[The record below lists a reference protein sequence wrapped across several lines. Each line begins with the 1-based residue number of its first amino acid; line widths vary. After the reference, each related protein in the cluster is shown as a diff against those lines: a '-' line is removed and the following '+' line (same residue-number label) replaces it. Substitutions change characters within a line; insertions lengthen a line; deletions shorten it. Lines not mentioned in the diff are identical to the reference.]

1 VGRDSTHTIPLI
13 FSRLFGG
20 FCISGV
26 FMPATQY
33 AVLLRKQASS
43 VLTAWPQVGN
53 VNSNLDLIQIVNAGD
68 GQTLQPGVPIAPL
81 VNVDYTG
88 AVHYPASN
96 PTDGT
101 RIGVFYSRLAPTA
114 SLAQIFADAF
124 TNPSQLDIIQVINIG
139 GNISY
144 YLNYAGVATGS

>member
-1 VGRDSTHTIPLI
+1 
-13 FSRLFGG
+13 
-20 FCISGV
+20 
-26 FMPATQY
+26 MPATPT
-33 AVLLRKQASS
+33 AVLQRQQGSS

-53 VNSNLDLIQIVNAGD
+53 VNSKLDLIQIVNMGD
-68 GQTLQPGVPIAPL
+68 GQTLQPAVPVAPL

-96 PTDGT
+96 PTNGT
-101 RIGVFYSRLAPTA
+101 RIGVFFSSLAPTA

-124 TNPSQLDIIQVINIG
+124 KNLSQLDIIQVINNG